1 MEQADEADDDGQAE
15 QIEALLAPNL
25 EHAVMCV
32 ESARLIASEL
42 GARGNLDPLS
52 GAIEHALHFLHLAR
66 GCVTQLQELQEL
78 QATAPQIPEQHFAGN
93 VATEVHG
100 TADLRQRGSRE

>member
-1 MEQADEADDDGQAE
+1 MEQVDEADEDEQAE
-15 QIEALLAPNL
+15 SIETMLAPNL

-32 ESARLIASEL
+32 ESARLVASEL
-42 GARGNLDPLS
+42 GARENLDILS

-78 QATAPQIPEQHFAGN
+78 QATSPQAPHALEQQHAGSGQ
-93 VATEVHG
+93 VKAETC
-100 TADLRQRGSRE
+100 